1 MAAREFAEIWG
12 EQMHAA
18 RHLRVVTG
26 ALSLVILILGIALVR
41 LAWAPQPKPLVVRVD
56 EVGRAEAV
64 AYEAMEAQ
72 ADPLD
77 PTTGFFLH
85 RFVVDHYSRRR
96 GTVREYW
103 ERSLW
108 FLTPDVA
115 NAAYAEQA
123 EDVAATAVGLRDEEL
138 HVEDV
143 AVRILPQPAEPHGA
157 AATFD
162 LVRSRNGEEVARES
176 WSVSMRFSF
185 LPQIPAELVVRNPMG
200 IVISFLQG
208 DRIVTS
214 GEGP

>member
-1 MAAREFAEIWG
+1 M
-12 EQMHAA
+12 
-18 RHLRVVTG
+18 RVRRAGNVRSG
-26 ALSLVILILGIALVR
+26 AST
-41 LAWAPQPKPLVVRVD
+41 
-56 EVGRAEAV
+56 RAV
-64 AYEAMEAQ
+64 
-72 ADPLD
+72 
-77 PTTGFFLH
+77 PTSECLC
-85 RFVVDHYSRRR
+85 
-96 GTVREYW
+96 
-103 ERSLW
+103 
-108 FLTPDVA
+108 FLTPQVA

-162 LVRSRNGEEVARES
+162 LVRMRRGEELARES

-208 DRIVTS
+208 HRIVTS
-214 GEGP
+214 GEGR